1 MSANRIENNEKKG
14 KDKKIRKIQEKMGN
28 VK

>member
-1 MSANRIENNEKKG
+1 MFGNRIENTEKKG
-14 KDKKIRKIQEKMGN
+14 KDKKIRKFQEKMGN